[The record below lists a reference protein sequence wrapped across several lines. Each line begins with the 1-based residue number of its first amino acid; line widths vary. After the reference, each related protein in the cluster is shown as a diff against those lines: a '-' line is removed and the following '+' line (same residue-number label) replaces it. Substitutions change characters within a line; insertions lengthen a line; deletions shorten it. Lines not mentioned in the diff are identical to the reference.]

1 MSNVPKRPAGGQG
14 SNTRDD
20 SGAARGGAQEKRGA
34 QRYAEAPKPASA
46 ERLAALMRGTAQGGA
61 RGGQK
66 REEKPAAQPQRQGG
80 ERAGAE
86 REERPEVRSSEVKRE
101 AGSEAKHVRR
111 AEAKPEAASEAKAE
125 TKPVQRAEAHPGQ
138 PAHAREP
145 QPAPPAQRVPQ
156 QTRREPS
163 REQRAGSRTEQSQ
176 HAHGSHA
183 GRPAA
188 QQPNRSGEQAGA
200 PRTERQAPREAR
212 HGQQQDKS
220 SRAAK
225 PAEAREPREAQQAK
239 AGKPTPTARGERN
252 EYSEQKDRAERPAR
266 RIVEPNPVP
275 PVTFPEALPV
285 SGRREEIARAIAD
298 NQVVIVSGETGSGKT
313 TQLPKIAL
321 ALGRGL
327 GAGGTGLI
335 GHTQPR
341 RIAAS
346 ATARRIADELGT
358 PFGEVVGY
366 KVRFTDNLSPGA
378 SVKLMTDGILLAET
392 QTDPLLKAY
401 DTIIIDEAHERSLN
415 IDFLLGYLKEILPRR
430 PDLKLIVTSA
440 TIDADRFARHFGSEH
455 KPAPVIEVSGRLYP
469 VEVRYRPV
477 AEDSPA
483 VKAAQ
488 GTTGREKGEKGRSA
502 RDRDLMD
509 AIVDAVDE
517 LCREGSGDV
526 LVFLPGEREIRDAA
540 ESLRK
545 HHPPHTEILPLF
557 ARLSAQEQ
565 ERVFKASNARRI
577 VLATNVAETSLTV
590 PGIRYVV
597 DTGLA
602 RVKRYSYRNKVE
614 QLQIES
620 ISQAAANQRAGRCG
634 RVADGICI
642 RLYEEQDFLS
652 RPKFSDP
659 EILRSSLA
667 AVILRMKSLH
677 LTAIETFPFIEPPPG
692 RAIADGYQLLGEL
705 GAMDD
710 DNALTPLGRE
720 LARLPLDP
728 RVGRMI
734 LGARDEQ
741 ALREVLIIASA
752 LSVQDPRDRPVEAQ
766 EQADQAHRRFADE
779 RSEFLQWLKIWAWF
793 EEAVAHKKSN
803 RQLVDACRA
812 NFLSHL
818 RLREWRDVHSQLL
831 TVVREHGWRI
841 NESDATYEQIHH
853 ALLTGLLGNIGLKAD
868 DDPHYLG
875 ARGIKF
881 HLWPGSALVKKA
893 GRWVVAAELVET
905 TRLYARC
912 IAKIEPEWLEKVGA
926 HLLKKSLSE
935 PHWEK
940 RAAQVSAFER
950 GVLYGLPVYQR
961 RRVAFGRQDP
971 ARARELFIRGA
982 LVEGEF
988 DTKLA
993 FFAHNRKL
1001 LADIEQLEHKSRRQD
1016 VLVDDELIF
1025 GFYDQAIPEGMYSG
1039 AAFERWYRDEVKK
1052 SGQPEDKLRLL
1063 YLSRDDLMR
1072 HEAAGV
1078 TTDLFPKRMTMSG
1091 VAMALTYHFE
1101 PGSPRDGV
1109 TLAVPL
1115 FALNQVDARRCE
1127 WLVPGMLKEKAQ
1139 LLLKSL
1145 PQKLRRHC
1153 VPLPEYAAGFA
1164 ERAGGERFGAGG
1176 LLEALIADVREQK
1189 QIALKSA
1196 DFKLETL
1203 PAHLFMNVKV
1213 VDEHGRQ
1220 LAMGRNL
1227 AQLRAEL
1234 GAQAQQQFQKLAAS
1248 ATAQITQTGGARQE
1262 TEPQTGANT
1271 PKKGAAPHTAALSDA
1286 APATALYE
1294 NLTTWNFGK
1303 LPELLE
1309 IRRGGQTLF
1318 GYPALV
1324 DRGTHCDVEV
1334 FDSPEE
1340 AARIHRAGLRRLF
1353 ALQLREPIRYLEK
1366 NLPGLREMAMHFM
1379 ARATQEELRD
1389 QLIELTLDRACLQDP
1404 LPDDDATFHVRRDEG
1419 RGRLSLLAQEIARL
1433 AGQILAEY
1441 ATVTKKLVQAKSFGT
1456 AATDMQS
1463 QLDALIGKRF
1473 IVDTPY
1479 AQLVHFPRYLKGIAL
1494 RIDKLRAD
1502 APRDTRQFAE
1512 FLPLLQQYQRA
1523 QSQRGGVFDPRL
1535 AEFRWLLEELRI
1547 SLFAQELRTPM
1558 PVSVKRLYKVW
1569 ESMQR

>member
-1 MSNVPKRPAGGQG
+1 MSNVSKSPAPTRA
-14 SNTRDD
+14 NTPSAQHPD
-20 SGAARGGAQEKRGA
+20 GAAD
-34 QRYAEAPKPASA
+34 
-46 ERLAALMRGTAQGGA
+46 A
-61 RGGQK
+61 RQ
-66 REEKPAAQPQRQGG
+66 QQ
-80 ERAGAE
+80 
-86 REERPEVRSSEVKRE
+86 
-101 AGSEAKHVRR
+101 
-111 AEAKPEAASEAKAE
+111 
-125 TKPVQRAEAHPGQ
+125 GQ
-138 PAHAREP
+138 P
-145 QPAPPAQRVPQ
+145 
-156 QTRREPS
+156 
-163 REQRAGSRTEQSQ
+163 
-176 HAHGSHA
+176 
-183 GRPAA
+183 
-188 QQPNRSGEQAGA
+188 
-200 PRTERQAPREAR
+200 PR
-212 HGQQQDKS
+212 QQQDKPAGTAAPAP
-220 SRAAK
+220 RGDERRGGARQPAAK
-225 PAEAREPREAQQAK
+225 GAPQA
-239 AGKPTPTARGERN
+239 TGERAP
-252 EYSEQKDRAERPAR
+252 RRERPPRAP
-266 RIVEPNPVP
+266 VAPNPVP
-275 PVTFPEALPV
+275 PITYPESLPV
-285 SGRREEIARAIAD
+285 SGKRDEIARAIAD
-298 NQVVIVSGETGSGKT
+298 HQVVIVCGETGSGKT
-313 TQLPKIAL
+313 TQLPKICL
-321 ALGRGL
+321 DLGRGL

-341 RIAAS
+341 RLAAS
-346 ATARRIADELGT
+346 STGRRIAEELGT

-366 KVRFTDNLSPGA
+366 KVRFTDNLAPGA

-401 DTIIIDEAHERSLN
+401 DTLIIDEAHERSLN

-440 TIDADRFARHFGSEH
+440 TIDADRFARHFGTDAR
-455 KPAPVIEVSGRLYP
+455 PAPVIEVSGRLYP
-469 VEVRYRPV
+469 VEMRYRPV
-477 AEDSPA
+477 AEDRPA
-483 VKAAQ
+483 VKNAE
-488 GTTGREKGEKGRSA
+488 GTGGRDRVKTA
-502 RDRDLMD
+502 REAERDLMD

-517 LCREGSGDV
+517 LCREGPGDV
-526 LVFLPGEREIRDAA
+526 LVFLPGEREIREAA
-540 ESLRK
+540 EALRK

-557 ARLSAQEQ
+557 ARLSAADQDK
-565 ERVFKASNARRI
+565 VFKASNARRI

-614 QLQIES
+614 QLQVES

-634 RVADGICI
+634 RVADGVCI
-642 RLYEEQDFLS
+642 RLYEESDYQARARFT
-652 RPKFSDP
+652 DP

-667 AVILRMKSLH
+667 SVILRMKSLH
-677 LTAIETFPFIEPPPG
+677 LTAIESFPFLEPPPG
-692 RAIADGYQLLGEL
+692 RAIADGYQLLNEL
-705 GAMDD
+705 GAVDD

-734 LGARDEQ
+734 LAARDQ
-741 ALREVLIIASA
+741 QSLREVLIIASA
-752 LSVQDPRDRPVEAQ
+752 LSVQDPRDRPIEAQ

-803 RQLVDACRA
+803 RQLIDACRQ

-831 TVVREHGWRI
+831 TVVREHGWRL
-841 NESDATYEQIHH
+841 NEVEATYEQIHL
-853 ALLTGLLGNIGLKAD
+853 ALLTGLLGNLGMKAD

-881 HLWPGSALVKKA
+881 YLWPGSALAKKA
-893 GRWVVAAELVET
+893 GRWVMAAELVET
-905 TRLYARC
+905 SRLYARC
-912 IAKIEPEWLEKVGA
+912 LAKIEPEWVEKIGA

-940 RAAQVSAFER
+940 RPAQVSAFER
-950 GVLYGLPVYQR
+950 ATLYGLPIYHR
-961 RRVAFGRQDP
+961 RRVAFGKQDL

-988 DTKLA
+988 DTKLP

-1016 VLVDDELIF
+1016 VLVDDELIYAY
-1025 GFYDQAIPEGMYSG
+1025 YDHAIPEGIHTG

-1052 SGQPEDKLRLL
+1052 GGQAEDKQRLL

-1078 TTDLFPKRMTMSG
+1078 TTDLFPKRATMAG
-1091 VAMALTYHFE
+1091 VEMALTYHFE
-1101 PGSPRDGV
+1101 PGTPRDGV

-1127 WLVPGMLKEKAQ
+1127 WLVPGMLKEKVQ

-1153 VPLPEYAAGFA
+1153 VPLPEYAAGFV
-1164 ERAGGERFGAGG
+1164 ERMGRERFGAGG
-1176 LLEALIADVREQK
+1176 LVEALIADVRGETQVAMK
-1189 QIALKSA
+1189 TA

-1203 PAHLFMNVKV
+1203 PAHLFMNFKV
-1213 VDEHGRQ
+1213 IDEHGRQ

-1227 AQLRAEL
+1227 AQLRQEL
-1234 GAQAQQQFQKLAAS
+1234 GAQAQQQFQKIAAAS
-1248 ATAQITQTGGARQE
+1248 TIATGGDADAGHALGHASASAATPAVAAR
-1262 TEPQTGANT
+1262 GA
-1271 PKKGAAPHTAALSDA
+1271 KAGKGAAPQTAVPAETG
-1286 APATALYE
+1286 ATALYE

-1309 IRRGGQTLF
+1309 IRRRGQTLY

-1353 ALQLREPIRYLEK
+1353 ALQLKEPIKFLEK
-1366 NLPGLREMAMHFM
+1366 NLPGLREMAMQYM
-1379 ARATQEELRD
+1379 SLGTQDELRD
-1389 QLIELTLDRACLQDP
+1389 QLIDTALDRACLQDP
-1404 LPDDDATFHVRRDEG
+1404 LPDDDASFHARRDEG
-1419 RGRLSLLAQEIARL
+1419 RSRLNLLAQEIARL
-1433 AGQILAEY
+1433 VGQILAEY
-1441 ATVTKKLVQAKSFGT
+1441 AGLVKKLAQAKPFAQAHADLQQQL
-1456 AATDMQS
+1456 AA
-1463 QLDALIGKRF
+1463 LVGKRF
-1473 IVDTPY
+1473 VIDTPY
-1479 AQLVHFPRYLKGIAL
+1479 AQLAHFPRYLKGIAL
-1494 RIDKLRAD
+1494 RIDKLKAD
-1502 APRDTRQFAE
+1502 PARDGKQSAE
-1512 FLPLLQQYQRA
+1512 LLPLAQQYQRA
-1523 QSQRGGVFDPRL
+1523 VSQRGGVADARL

-1558 PVSVKRLYKVW
+1558 PVSVKRLHKVW

>member
-1 MSNVPKRPAGGQG
+1 MSNVPK
-14 SNTRDD
+14 S
-20 SGAARGGAQEKRGA
+20 
-34 QRYAEAPKPASA
+34 
-46 ERLAALMRGTAQGGA
+46 
-61 RGGQK
+61 
-66 REEKPAAQPQRQGG
+66 PAAANEKTAPAADQANPGD
-80 ERAGAE
+80 A
-86 REERPEVRSSEVKRE
+86 
-101 AGSEAKHVRR
+101 RR
-111 AEAKPEAASEAKAE
+111 HPAQDVKPEAARDTRDAAGAAARKAPHQGRGE
-125 TKPVQRAEAHPGQ
+125 SRNESRNDG
-138 PAHAREP
+138 
-145 QPAPPAQRVPQ
+145 
-156 QTRREPS
+156 
-163 REQRAGSRTEQSQ
+163 REQRADARAHPGDERRGGGARNEPRGESRNGPDNT
-176 HAHGSHA
+176 
-183 GRPAA
+183 GR
-188 QQPNRSGEQAGA
+188 GEQGRASRNERHAA
-200 PRTERQAPREAR
+200 PRGEPLRDVRDSQPGNAR
-212 HGQQQDKS
+212 K
-220 SRAAK
+220 
-225 PAEAREPREAQQAK
+225 EPRA
-239 AGKPTPTARGERN
+239 P
-252 EYSEQKDRAERPAR
+252 RPAR
-266 RIVEPNPVP
+266 VVEPNPIP

-285 SGRREEIARAIAD
+285 SGRREEIARAIAE

-313 TQLPKIAL
+313 TQLPKICL
-321 ALGRGL
+321 TLGRGL

-346 ATARRIADELGT
+346 ATGRRIAEELGT

-366 KVRFTDNLSPGA
+366 KVRFNDNLAAGA

-392 QTDPLLKAY
+392 QTDPLLNAY
-401 DTIIIDEAHERSLN
+401 DTLIIDEAHERSLN
-415 IDFLLGYLKEILPRR
+415 IDFLLGYLKEILVKR

-440 TIDADRFARHFGSEH
+440 TIDADRFARHFGSDE

-477 AEDSPA
+477 VEDSPA

-488 GTTGREKGEKGRSA
+488 GTSAAASGRERAKTQRETG
-502 RDRDLMD
+502 RDLME

-517 LCREGSGDV
+517 LCREGPGDV

-540 ESLRK
+540 EALRK

-557 ARLSAQEQ
+557 ARLSAAEQ
-565 ERVFKASNARRI
+565 ERVFRASNARRI

-614 QLQIES
+614 QLQVES

-634 RVADGICI
+634 RVADGVCI
-642 RLYEEQDFLS
+642 RLYEESDFQG
-652 RPKFSDP
+652 RARFTDP

-667 AVILRMKSLH
+667 SVILRMKSLH
-677 LTAIETFPFIEPPPG
+677 LTEIETFPFIEPPPG
-692 RAIADGYQLLGEL
+692 RAISDGYQLLNEL
-705 GAMDD
+705 GAVDD
-710 DNALTPLGRE
+710 DNRLTPLGRE

-728 RVGRMI
+728 RIGRMI
-734 LGARDEQ
+734 LAARDQQ
-741 ALREVLIIASA
+741 ALKEVLIIASA
-752 LSVQDPRDRPVEAQ
+752 LSVQDPRDRPIEAQ

-779 RSEFLQWLKIWAWF
+779 RSEFLQWLKIWNWF
-793 EEAVAHKKSN
+793 DEAIAHKKSN
-803 RQLVDACRA
+803 RQLQDECRK
-812 NFLSHL
+812 NFLSQL

-831 TVVREHGWRI
+831 TVVREHGWRL
-841 NESDATYEQIHH
+841 NEAEATFEQIHL
-853 ALLTGLLGNIGLKAD
+853 ALLTGLLGNLGLKAD
-868 DDPHYLG
+868 DEPYYLG

-881 HLWPGSALVKKA
+881 YLWPGSALVKKA
-893 GRWVVAAELVET
+893 GKWVMAAELVET
-905 TRLYARC
+905 SRLYARC
-912 IAKIEPEWLEKVGA
+912 IAKIEPEWIEKVGA

-950 GVLYGLPVYQR
+950 AMLYGLPIYHR

-1025 GFYDQAIPEGMYSG
+1025 AFYDQALPDGMYTG

-1052 SGQPEDKLRLL
+1052 SGQAEDKLRLL

-1078 TTDLFPKRMTMSG
+1078 TTDLFPKRLTMAG
-1091 VAMALTYHFE
+1091 IEMALTYHFE
-1101 PGSPRDGV
+1101 PGTPRDGV

-1115 FALNQVDARRCE
+1115 YALNQVDARRGE
-1127 WLVPGMLKEKAQ
+1127 WLVPGMLKEKTQ

-1153 VPLPEYAAGFA
+1153 VPLPDYAAGFA
-1164 ERAGGERFGAGG
+1164 ERHGARRFGAGG
-1176 LLEALIADVREQK
+1176 LLEALIADVREQT
-1189 QIALKSA
+1189 QIAMKQS

-1203 PAHLFMNVKV
+1203 PAHLFMNFKV
-1213 VDEHGRQ
+1213 IDEHGRQ

-1227 AQLRAEL
+1227 SQLRAEL
-1234 GAQAQQQFQKLAAS
+1234 GGQAQQHFQKVVS
-1248 ATAQITQTGGARQE
+1248 
-1262 TEPQTGANT
+1262 
-1271 PKKGAAPHTAALSDA
+1271 GAAGAALADAGGGVA
-1286 APATALYE
+1286 APVQSTDPATSGAARGKGTVASGPRTSPQDRAPGTALYE
-1294 NLTTWNFGK
+1294 KLTTWNFGK

-1353 ALQLREPIRYLEK
+1353 ALQLKEPIKYLEK
-1366 NLPGLREMAMHFM
+1366 NLPGLREMAMQFM
-1379 ARATQEELRD
+1379 PRGTQEELRD
-1389 QLIELTLDRACLQDP
+1389 QLIDTALDRACLQDP
-1404 LPDDDATFHVRRDEG
+1404 LPDDDASFHARRDEG
-1419 RGRLSLLAQEIARL
+1419 RSRLTLLAQEISRL
-1433 AGQILAEY
+1433 VGQILNEY
-1441 ATVTKKLVQAKSFGT
+1441 ASLTKKLVQAKPF
-1456 AATDMQS
+1456 AAAHADLQN
-1463 QLDALIGKRF
+1463 QLDALAGKRF
-1473 IVDTPY
+1473 VVDTPY
-1479 AQLVHFPRYLKGIAL
+1479 AQLAHFPRYLKGMAL

-1502 APRDTRQFAE
+1502 ATRDARQFAE
-1512 FLPLLQQYQRA
+1512 FQPLLQHYQRA
-1523 QSQRGGVFDPRL
+1523 VSQRGGVVDPRL

-1558 PVSVKRLYKVW
+1558 PVSVKRLHKVW